1 MTVDTAA
8 PALAA
13 TARNVMDRIRYKVL
27 GTIDEDG
34 CTRTSPV
41 YFVPH
46 RYRDLY
52 WVSTPTSHH
61 SHNLKRD
68 NRLNA
73 VFFDSIVPP
82 GPDQQAVYVA
92 GTALEVQPAAL
103 AKQLPRAFRPER
115 GARAFTA
122 EELTGEA
129 DLRLWVLRVDR
140 GRCTSAARI
149 PPSAAEPTGVLRS
162 TRLNDTPG
170 PGPSR
175 ASQCS
180 PYASYRMMEERHEQH
195 E

>member
-1 MTVDTAA
+1 MTADTAA

-13 TARNVMDRIRYKVL
+13 TARNVMDRIRYMVL

-41 YFVPH
+41 YFVPP

-52 WVSTPTSHH
+52 WVSSPTSHH

-68 NRLNA
+68 NRLSA
-73 VFFDSIVPP
+73 VIFDSTVPP

-92 GTALEVQPAAL
+92 GTAREVQPAAL
-103 AKQLPRAFRPER
+103 AKHLPRAFRPER

-140 GRCTSAARI
+140 WEVHISGAH
-149 PPSAAEPTGVLRS
+149 PTLGSGTDR
-162 TRLNDTPG
+162 RTPVD
-170 PGPSR
+170 PT
-175 ASQCS
+175 
-180 PYASYRMMEERHEQH
+180 E
-195 E
+195 

>member
-1 MTVDTAA
+1 MTSDTAA
-8 PALAA
+8 PTLAA
-13 TARNVMDRIRYKVL
+13 TARNVMDRIRYLVL

-34 CTRTSPV
+34 CSRTSPV

-68 NRLNA
+68 NRLSA
-73 VFFDSIVPP
+73 VIFDSTVPS

-92 GTALEVQPAAL
+92 GTAREGQPAAL
-103 AKQLPRAFRPER
+103 AKHLPRAFRPER

-140 GRCTSAARI
+140 WEVRI
-149 PPSAAEPTGVLRS
+149 SGAHPTLGSGTDR
-162 TRLNDTPG
+162 RTPVD
-170 PGPSR
+170 PT
-175 ASQCS
+175 
-180 PYASYRMMEERHEQH
+180 E
-195 E
+195 

>member
-1 MTVDTAA
+1 MTADTAA
-8 PALAA
+8 PALTA
-13 TARNVMDRIRYKVL
+13 TSHNVMDRSRYIVL
-27 GTIDEDG
+27 GTIDEDL

-52 WVSTPTSHH
+52 WVSTPTSHP

-68 NRLNA
+68 DRLSA
-73 VFFDSIVPP
+73 AIFESTVPP

-103 AKQLPRAFRPER
+103 AKHLPRAFRPER

-129 DLRLWVLRVDR
+129 DLRLWALRVNRWEVHITGAHPTLGSGSDR
-140 GRCTSAARI
+140 RT
-149 PPSAAEPTGVLRS
+149 PVDPAE
-162 TRLNDTPG
+162 
-170 PGPSR
+170 
-175 ASQCS
+175 
-180 PYASYRMMEERHEQH
+180 
-195 E
+195 